1 MFSECSSSIT
11 QTTNACESN
20 EIQTNNY
27 LKMNCTKASRVN
39 TISTEK
45 EHFIEQL
52 IRYYEEGV
60 GIIHIILYFDQTVD
74 SPNDPNQYFCV

>member
-1 MFSECSSSIT
+1 MKFKRIG
-11 QTTNACESN
+11 
-20 EIQTNNY
+20 NY

-52 IRYYEEGV
+52 IRYYEEG
-60 GIIHIILYFDQTVD
+60 GNLNI
-74 SPNDPNQYFCV
+74 